1 MNCRTWNGVPWG
13 RRNNREEL
21 GMHDLHHNQE
31 RLDSAIPQKETFE
44 PCPQSMGKMDFPME
58 VSVVVFEMA

>member
-1 MNCRTWNGVPWG
+1 MKNSECTIYITTKNGWTQRYRKERT
-13 RRNNREEL
+13 
-21 GMHDLHHNQE
+21 
-31 RLDSAIPQKETFE
+31 SE